1 MVDYT
6 CIRCGYQTHD
16 KTRMKNH
23 FSRKNLC
30 KPKLNDV
37 DINLYKDNILLG
49 LPDVLSTTNTTT
61 IDDNIFKC
69 EYCSKIFKYKQTYYK
84 HLNKCN
90 EKNQVEEV
98 KISMENLV
106 KLLNQQ
112 INTYKS
118 ELDKRDKQINEL
130 IQKSGIINCNNI
142 NIQNNINLLS
152 YYKTDIS
159 HLTDKDY
166 IHCLNHLNFCIP
178 NLIKKIHFNPK
189 KPENHNIFIS
199 NIKNNYVMVYDGK
212 KWNLQNRNE
221 SIGDLIDEKELI
233 IDQKLEEWVA
243 NGNQYPDI
251 MNKFNNY
258 LHKKENDDIL
268 NKIKDEIQLLL
279 FNNRSLI
286 KN

>member
-1 MVDYT
+1 MVHYL
-6 CIRCGYQTHD
+6 CIRCGYSSND
-16 KTRMKNH
+16 RSRMKNH
-23 FSRKNLC
+23 LNRKNIC
-30 KPKLNDV
+30 KPIMNNV
-37 DINLYKDNILLG
+37 DLSKYKENILNG
-49 LPDVLSTTNTTT
+49 INNEDVLKSLTN
-61 IDDNIFKC
+61 ILKC
-69 EYCSKIFKYKQTYYK
+69 EFCHKVFKYKQSYYT
-84 HLNKCN
+84 HLKKCK
-90 EKNQVEEV
+90 EKKKSEEV
-98 KISMENLV
+98 KVSMENLV
-106 KLLNQQ
+106 NLLNVQ
-112 INTYKS
+112 IDTYKC

-152 YYKTDIS
+152 YYNTDIS
-159 HLTDKDY
+159 HLTDNDY
-166 IHCLNHLNFCIP
+166 LNCFNHLNYCVP

-221 SIGDLIDEKELI
+221 AISNLIDDKEI
-233 IDQKLEEWVA
+233 ILDQKLEEWID

-258 LHKKENDDIL
+258 LQKKEKDEIL
-268 NKIKDEIQLLL
+268 NNIKEEIQLLL
-279 FNNRSLI
+279 FNNRNLI